1 MKYLYVY
8 YTLFQVPDLLSGY
21 DFLGDFLIQTA
32 SDTPLSVPRV
42 HAAKNVGQGIYNEIL
57 YESKS
62 GCEFHDPDKDK
73 S

>member
-8 YTLFQVPDLLSGY
+8 DPLFKTPLL
-21 DFLGDFLIQTA
+21 FLIIAGDFLVQTA
-32 SDTPLSVPRV
+32 SETPLSVPRV

-62 GCEFHDPDKDK
+62 GCVSHGLDNYEL
-73 S
+73 